1 MLLLSSKN
9 IKNSFPSMKFYP
21 LNKLVNLKNI
31 VPSNPIFSFSL
42 AHKKSIYPNKF
53 LNLLTSVSP
62 RYNNHAASTRYYH
75 TNHSSLHFRNINSF
89 SKAKKLIKKLIISK
103 KLINK

>member
-1 MLLLSSKN
+1 MLLLSSKK
-9 IKNSFPSMKFYP
+9 IKNSIPCIKFYP

-42 AHKKSIYPNKF
+42 AHKQSIYPNKF
-53 LNLLTSVSP
+53 LNHLTSVSP
-62 RYNNHAASTRYYH
+62 RYSNHATSTRYYH
-75 TNHSSLHFRNINSF
+75 TNDSSLQFRNISNF